1 MDNQVYV
8 TIKELNKQ
16 IFDVEGVQIDVMQFA
31 SRKRKIL
38 HRLRYPEYPYKTK
51 FQGPV
56 EQLVEQRIVPII
68 QKEIVID
75 EEDV

>member
-8 TIKELNKQ
+8 TINELNKQ
-16 IFDVEGVQIDVMQFA
+16 IFDVEGVEVDVMQFA
-31 SRKRKIL
+31 SRKRRIL

-51 FQGPV
+51 FQGPI
-56 EQLVEQRIVPII
+56 EALVTQRIVPII

>member
-1 MDNQVYV
+1 MDNLKYV
-8 TIKELNKQ
+8 TIDELNKQ
-16 IFDVEGVQIDVMQFA
+16 IFKVEGVEVDVVQFA
-31 SRKRKIL
+31 SRKRRIL

-56 EQLVEQRIVPII
+56 EKLVETRITPII

-75 EEDV
+75 EEDA